1 LRQKSADVR
10 DGERQCKHKGEE
22 QREKRRRCV
31 ELTRP
36 RTPQPTGWGMT
47 AHHLPLEDDDEPRR
61 QPSPP
66 NAVIDQLFERIMTL
80 SSELE

>member
-1 LRQKSADVR
+1 
-10 DGERQCKHKGEE
+10 
-22 QREKRRRCV
+22 
-31 ELTRP
+31 
-36 RTPQPTGWGMT
+36 MT
-47 AHHLPLEDDDEPRR
+47 AHHLPLEDDDDDEPRR